1 LKTLNLSFKKDGVMF
16 LLSIFITAFIISLA
30 GVSDAGEPN
39 RPNIRWIYVE
49 DMNDWMGCYGDKIIK
64 TPAIDSLAAKGVR
77 FDRAYMPAG
86 VCSATRSALIT
97 GTMQTTFGIHNHRSS
112 RDNSAGRFPSLGMI
126 RLPEGVLTVPEL
138 FRKAGYYTYNQGKD
152 DYNFVYKRER
162 LYSNKND
169 WRGRKSG
176 QPFFA
181 QIQLRGGKNRPVKTV
196 DPAKVPIPPYYPDT
210 SITRREIAH
219 HYDCVLKTDQEVA
232 SIISRLKK
240 DGLFESTVIFFFTD
254 HGMRLLRHK
263 QFVYEEGVRVPL
275 IVHWP
280 GEKNPVAAGTVRK
293 DLVSG
298 IDISVTSLALAGIK
312 IPAHMEG
319 RNVFAPQYK
328 PRSFVISARD
338 RCDYTIEHI
347 RTVRTDRFRYLK
359 NFLTDRPWMQ
369 PQYRD
374 ARPHT
379 KEMKKLFAEGKLNP
393 VQARFMGPKK
403 PAEELY
409 DHSADPHEINN
420 LASNPEYSKILQA
433 HRKILSD
440 WMAATDDK
448 GQDPE
453 AEEGLAQ
460 VYFRWKDTCVNPE
473 YEPVR
478 KKYSATLA
486 EITAA
491 ARAKADAKRKRLIQE
506 RKKRRLEK
514 KGEN

>member
-1 LKTLNLSFKKDGVMF
+1 MPARMISALLLLPLCSF
-16 LLSIFITAFIISLA
+16 LA
-30 GVSDAGEPN
+30 ASDPAAA
-39 RPNIRWIYVE
+39 RPNILWIYVE
-49 DMNDWMGCYGDKIIK
+49 DMNNWMGCYGDSLIK
-64 TPAIDSLAAKGVR
+64 TPAIDSLAAGGVR
-77 FDRAYMPAG
+77 FDRAFMPAG
-86 VCSATRSALIT
+86 VCSATRSALVT
-97 GTMQTTFGIHNHRSS
+97 GTMQTTFGLHNHRSS
-112 RDNSAGRFPSLGMI
+112 RDNSAGKYSELGMI
-126 RLPEGVLTVPEL
+126 HLPAGVKTIPEL
-138 FRKAGYYTYNQGKD
+138 FREAGYYTYNQGKD
-152 DYNFVYKRER
+152 DYNFVYKRDR
-162 LYSNKND
+162 LYSKMND
-169 WRGRKSG
+169 WRGRKAG

-232 SIISRLKK
+232 AIINRLKK
-240 DGLFESTVIFFFTD
+240 DGLFENTAIFFFTD

-280 GEKNPVAAGTVRK
+280 GGEKTVAAGTARK

-374 ARPHT
+374 GRDHT

-393 VQARFMGPKK
+393 VQARLMGPKK

-409 DHSADPHEINN
+409 DHSVDPHEINN

-448 GQDPE
+448 GQYPE
-453 AEEGLAQ
+453 AEGGLAQ

-473 YEPVR
+473 YVPAK
-478 KKYSATLA
+478 KKYAA
-486 EITAA
+486 AVKEIQARAKARASKA
-491 ARAKADAKRKRLIQE
+491 ARAKADKKKKARE
-506 RKKRRLEK
+506 ENRKKRQGGK
-514 KGEN
+514 AAN

>member
-1 LKTLNLSFKKDGVMF
+1 MPARLIATLLLLPLCSF
-16 LLSIFITAFIISLA
+16 LAASSPTAS
-30 GVSDAGEPN
+30 
-39 RPNIRWIYVE
+39 RPNILWIYVE
-49 DMNDWMGCYGDKIIK
+49 DMNNWMGCYGDTLIK
-64 TPAIDSLAAKGVR
+64 TPVIDSLASGGVR
-77 FDRAYMPAG
+77 FDRAFMPAG

-97 GTMQTTFGIHNHRSS
+97 GTMQTTFGLHNHRSS
-112 RDNSAGRFPSLGMI
+112 RDNSAGRHPGLGMI
-126 RLPEGVLTVPEL
+126 HLPKGVKTLPEL
-138 FRKAGYYTYNQGKD
+138 FREAGYYTYNQGKD

-162 LYSNKND
+162 LYSKVNN
-169 WRGRKSG
+169 WSGRKDG

-181 QIQLRGGKNRPVKTV
+181 QIQLKGGKNRPVKTV
-196 DPAKVPIPPYYPDT
+196 DPARVSIPPYYPDT
-210 SITRREIAH
+210 SIVRREIAH
-219 HYDCVLKTDQEVA
+219 HYDCVLKTDQEVGA
-232 SIISRLKK
+232 IVSRLKK
-240 DGLFESTVIFFFTD
+240 DGLYENTAIFFFTD

-280 GEKNPVAAGTVRK
+280 GGKKTVAAGTARK

-298 IDISVTSLALAGIK
+298 IDISATSLALAGIK

-319 RNVFAPQYK
+319 RNVFAQQYK

-374 ARPHT
+374 GRDHT
-379 KEMKKLFAEGKLNP
+379 KEMKKLFAEGKLNA

-409 DHSADPHEINN
+409 DHSVDPHEINN
-420 LASNPEYSKILQA
+420 LASKPEYSKILQA

-440 WMAATDDK
+440 WMASTDDK
-448 GQDPE
+448 GQYPE
-453 AEEGLAQ
+453 AEGGLAQ

-473 YEPVR
+473 YVPAK
-478 KKYSATLA
+478 KKYAA
-486 EITAA
+486 AVKEIQARAKARASKA
-491 ARAKADAKRKRLIQE
+491 ARAKADRKKKARE
-506 RKKRRLEK
+506 ENRKKRQGDK
-514 KGEN
+514 QAN